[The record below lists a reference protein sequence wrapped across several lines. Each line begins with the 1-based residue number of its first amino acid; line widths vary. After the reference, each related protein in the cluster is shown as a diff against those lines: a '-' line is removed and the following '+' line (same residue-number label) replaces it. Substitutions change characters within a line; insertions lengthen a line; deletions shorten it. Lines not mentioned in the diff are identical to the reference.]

1 MSLLRTA
8 LKSGNTSSVESILS
22 ILSKTELNAEFNMLT
37 DNKTILMLAIEAK
50 NPQILELVLNTIPED
65 LIRVQLESTNPQKSL
80 IELSLDNLAGD
91 SLTMVL
97 DKLRKY
103 PDMLQKQI
111 NSKNILINALKRNQ
125 EHALMQTI
133 ELLKPHR
140 AIFKRKVHELSP
152 DSLKQ
157 LIDQINEIINFGPMD
172 ENKLKLLDS
181 LSRDIMCS
189 TKFNDDIKIKLLD
202 LVSIAQAK
210 IEPLIKGNDNTF
222 IQKLSQ
228 DIDETKAVAKITQ
241 AVDSLS
247 KQTSQTMDKTNN
259 LLH

>member
-1 MSLLRTA
+1 MQAITF
-8 LKSGNTSSVESILS
+8 SIC
-22 ILSKTELNAEFNMLT
+22 IC
-37 DNKTILMLAIEAK
+37 
-50 NPQILELVLNTIPED
+50 
-65 LIRVQLESTNPQKSL
+65 
-80 IELSLDNLAGD
+80 
-91 SLTMVL
+91 
-97 DKLRKY
+97 
-103 PDMLQKQI
+103 
-111 NSKNILINALKRNQ
+111 
-125 EHALMQTI
+125 
-133 ELLKPHR
+133 

-247 KQTSQTMDKTNN
+247 KQTSQTMDKTNK